1 MNRMNDT
8 IRTFARRLA
17 LLFVFALSAGCGS
30 DDGESLDYTGVWQGR
45 TSNGGTI
52 VFTVEGNMVTA
63 LRLTDPQGTIWFP
76 QAVDVRGDSFSAD
89 YETNTSATDYVSL
102 QCTFD
107 SVAHGT
113 GNYTMRKGSNLLT
126 GTFEAARP
134 L

>member
-1 MNRMNDT
+1 MNLMNDT
-8 IRTFARRLA
+8 IRTLARRLA
-17 LLFVFALSAGCGS
+17 LLFVLALPAGCGS
-30 DDGESLDYTGVWQGR
+30 GDGESVDYTGVWQGR

-52 VFTVEGNMVTA
+52 VFTVEANVVA
-63 LRLTDPQGTIWFP
+63 SLSLVDPQGSIWFP
-76 QAVDVRGDSFSAD
+76 QPTDIDGNSFSAE
-89 YETNTSATDYVSL
+89 YETNTAATDYVSL

-113 GNYTMRKGSNLLT
+113 GRYSLRKGGDLLT